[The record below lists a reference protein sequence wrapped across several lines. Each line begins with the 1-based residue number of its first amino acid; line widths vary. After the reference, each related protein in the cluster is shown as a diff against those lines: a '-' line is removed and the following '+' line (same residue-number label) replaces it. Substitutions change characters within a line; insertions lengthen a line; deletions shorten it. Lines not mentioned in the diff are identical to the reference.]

1 MSSIRFTADSV
12 INTHHSKQ
20 CHENLQQYH
29 QYASQQ
35 RGPKRNT
42 LQGEN
47 LGTVLLHLHTEL
59 VSSYLSLSPC
69 DMNGIH
75 SIKVFNLCRGGG
87 RSFLAVSVRAK
98 SCTNCTAHTHQPVQ
112 REMIYNSIA
121 KTDIIMQAMTTYKT
135 CTDGKYFPHCFIPS
149 ALFSPDTVTSCST
162 RQSGAFPSPSSP
174 ASPAPGLTHWSEGCS
189 ELQHSAAEYD
199 YSCRSIIP

>member
-1 MSSIRFTADSV
+1 
-12 INTHHSKQ
+12 
-20 CHENLQQYH
+20 
-29 QYASQQ
+29 
-35 RGPKRNT
+35 
-42 LQGEN
+42 
-47 LGTVLLHLHTEL
+47 
-59 VSSYLSLSPC
+59 
-69 DMNGIH
+69 MNGIH

-199 YSCRSIIP
+199 YSCRSIIPYLIMSHINLIYTLQVTSWTTNLKLRLHLSLHTWYSTSSWRTAVMMILLRVHAFNALVSQRFLHASIVQ